1 MWFSGSYAYST
12 GSPLYSDAL
21 NSETAPFAGLIA
33 LVDGSGEPS
42 AAGFVAQPHLRH
54 LTSALMRLLTRHL
67 FQPSTTVNS
76 VHLRMRPQRQTGPS
90 AWD

>member
-1 MWFSGSYAYST
+1 MTGQRVIDGTGESLEMNTTDISSSGMWFSGSYAYST

-42 AAGFVAQPHLRH
+42 ARRVL
-54 LTSALMRLLTRHL
+54 
-67 FQPSTTVNS
+67 
-76 VHLRMRPQRQTGPS
+76 
-90 AWD
+90 